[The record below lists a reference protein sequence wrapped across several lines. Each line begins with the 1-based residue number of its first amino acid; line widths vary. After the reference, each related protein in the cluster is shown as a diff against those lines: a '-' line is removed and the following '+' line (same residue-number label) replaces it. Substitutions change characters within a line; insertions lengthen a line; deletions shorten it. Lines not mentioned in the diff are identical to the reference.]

1 MPASRMSS
9 RRQSA
14 VTSVLELRGTLPILA
29 LATVLVNAGCQDVE
43 VQAVPDAPFDCGDEA
58 WQSARK
64 NPYRFIAH
72 AAGQIDGHRY
82 TNALEALDLGYAS
95 GLRLFEIDLIQTRD
109 GQYVGAHSWDAW
121 RAATGSAT
129 SHPTHREFKQTLLFR
144 RYRPLDLADLQRWFG
159 ARSDAYL
166 VTDKISDFG
175 TLLAGF
181 SHRRRLIV
189 EVFSV
194 DAYRRAL
201 AQGVLNPMLALIP
214 ALSGDGSDK
223 VHELLRTT
231 PVKFVSVP
239 SRSLRRE
246 GPLLTALRRNKTC
259 VYAYTSS
266 EPAFLEHNFGKRI
279 YGAYTDR
286 WDTHLGGC
294 DAEVCDTY

>member
-1 MPASRMSS
+1 MSPRSRY
-9 RRQSA
+9 A
-14 VTSVLELRGTLPILA
+14 LTSVPELRRTLPILA
-29 LATVLVNAGCQDVE
+29 LATLLVNAGCQDVE
-43 VQAVPDAPFDCGDEA
+43 VQAVPAAPFDCGDEE

-64 NPYRFIAH
+64 NPRRFIAH

-82 TNALEALDLGYAS
+82 TNALEALDLGYES

-121 RAATGSAT
+121 RAATGLET
-129 SHPTHREFKQTLLFR
+129 SHPTHREFKDALLFH
-144 RYRPLDLADLQRWFG
+144 RYHPLDLADLDRWFRE
-159 ARSDAYL
+159 RSDAWL
-166 VTDKISDFG
+166 VTDKISDFD
-175 TLLAGF
+175 TLLAAF

-194 DAYRRAL
+194 DEYHRAV

-214 ALSGDGSDK
+214 ALSRDGRDK
-223 VHELLRTT
+223 VHGLLRTT

-246 GPLLTALRRNKTC
+246 SPLLAALRRNKTC

-266 EPAFLEHNFGKRI
+266 DPAFLERNFGERI
-279 YGAYTDR
+279 YGAYIDR
-286 WDTHLGGC
+286 WDTRLGGC